1 MSNAG
6 PSLPHPTMAQ
16 DNIAG
21 IGQALWR
28 RKFWIL
34 IPTILAFSGSLALV
48 NVLPTRYAGEA
59 RVLLENRETVYSRPD
74 RETRQDQPLDPEH
87 VASQVQVVM
96 SKELALKVIR
106 DLELAKRAE
115 FDPLAKGLS
124 FVDIIG
130 MATGLMKDPR
140 DIPAEE
146 RVLQTYYKRLLVFP
160 QGKSRVISI
169 EFQSQDPQLAAT
181 IANRIADEYLT
192 REERAKRDTS
202 KVTSDWLDKAIEP
215 LMRKVVEAEG
225 KVEAFRASRGLFI
238 GSNNMTI
245 TTQQLAELNSQL
257 ATARTQ
263 QADLTSRARL
273 IREAIRLGRVFET
286 SEINN
291 NDLVRRLLEQRA
303 SLKAQIAF
311 DERTLLP
318 GHPRMQELN
327 SQLRDLET
335 QVRAAAE
342 RAARA
347 LENDARAA
355 GARLQSLQAEMT
367 SQKKTA
373 ALSNEDEVQLKALE
387 REATALRD
395 QLNSYRNRFL
405 DAAARSQET
414 TSPADARI
422 ISRAFAQNDPAF
434 PKRLPI
440 VLLATIGT
448 LVISSALIASLHLMA
463 QAAQSGAMMPGMM
476 MPAPGMTREVPA
488 GAHPSDGADD
498 PDHTPPDGP
507 GGGKKKGLL
516 AGLFRSSRRERP
528 PARPSFVPPIR
539 AVPAAMASAEA
550 SPFQGL
556 AAEGHVRTRQAQSI
570 VDDIAR
576 ELALMGYL
584 GRGKVL
590 MVQGHGRDIRTAIH
604 AMRLGRR
611 MQQDGATIVLDL
623 HGLHEIYPRAVGEEA
638 FGLASYL
645 GGDCDLPS
653 IIHRDARSR
662 LHIIPAGEPIGA
674 YLAGPD
680 AITGLASL
688 IEALMQAYAHI
699 VIDGGPVGSAAE
711 AVAEMAD
718 AFAIIARGSEDD
730 ALIEQVAGRLE
741 GIRGAPVFL
750 VDDEMGQP
758 AEPSPAPSAQWRMG
772 AA

>member
-1 MSNAG
+1 MSVAG
-6 PSLPHPTMAQ
+6 SPLLHPPVAQ
-16 DNIAG
+16 DNMSG
-21 IGQALWR
+21 VGQALWR

-34 IPTILAFSGSLALV
+34 IPTILAFAGSLALV

-74 RETRQDQPLDPEH
+74 RETRQDQAIDPEH

-106 DLELAKRAE
+106 DLELAKRSE

-124 FVDIIG
+124 IVDMIG

-169 EFQSQDPQLAAT
+169 EFQSQDAELAAA
-181 IANRIADEYLT
+181 IANRIADEYLM

-202 KVTSDWLDKAIEP
+202 KQTSDWLDKAIEP

-238 GSNNMTI
+238 GSNNVTI
-245 TTQQLAELNSQL
+245 TTQQLGELNSQL

-263 QADLTSRARL
+263 QADLTARARL

-303 SLKAQIAF
+303 ALKAQIAF
-311 DERTLLP
+311 DERSLLP

-335 QVRAAAE
+335 QVRSAAE

-355 GARLQSLQAEMT
+355 SARLQSLQAEMT

-440 VLLATIGT
+440 VLLATMGT
-448 LVISSALIASLHLMA
+448 LVISSALVASLYLMS
-463 QAAQSGAMMPGMM
+463 QATQSGSMMPGLV
-476 MPAPGMTREVPA
+476 VPA
-488 GAHPSDGADD
+488 IPVASGALPAHGPVDD
-498 PDHTPPDGP
+498 PDQGPPDGS
-507 GGGKKKGLL
+507 GGGQKKGILSGLL
-516 AGLFRSSRRERP
+516 RSARRERP
-528 PARPSFVPPIR
+528 PRPAFVPTVRP
-539 AVPAAMASAEA
+539 VPAAMPSAEA

-556 AAEGHVRTRQAQSI
+556 AAEGHVRSRQAQAI

-576 ELALMGYL
+576 ELAVMGYL

-611 MQQDGATIVLDL
+611 LQQDGATIVLDL

-638 FGLASYL
+638 FGLAAYL
-645 GGDCDLPS
+645 DGDCDLPS

-674 YLAGPD
+674 YLAGPE
-680 AITGLASL
+680 AIAGLFSL
-688 IEALMQAYAHI
+688 VEALMQAYAHI

-711 AVAEMAD
+711 AIADQAD
-718 AFAIIARGSEDD
+718 AFAIIARAAEDG
-730 ALIEQVAGRLE
+730 ALVESVATRLE
-741 GIRGAPVFL
+741 ALRGAPVFL
-750 VDDEMGQP
+750 VDDEMGP
-758 AEPSPAPSAQWRMG
+758 ASESAPAPISEWRMG